1 MDIFLFFHFDLGD
14 IPVQHV
20 EYEENPYG
28 GSWVYLGVKLCYKN
42 VYFAYP
48 SPETRVNKIV
58 STMVREVSRMGIRTN
73 QNGPPQSSQEENRGH
88 VKIPLI
94 NLGSKFRGP

>member
-20 EYEENPYG
+20 EYEENSYG
-28 GSWVYLGVKLCYKN
+28 GSWVYLGVKLCYEN

-48 SPETRVNKIV
+48 SPETRVN
-58 STMVREVSRMGIRTN
+58 
-73 QNGPPQSSQEENRGH
+73 
-88 VKIPLI
+88 
-94 NLGSKFRGP
+94 

>member
-28 GSWVYLGVKLCYKN
+28 GSWVYLGVNYAIKMCILLTLAQKL
-42 VYFAYP
+42 
-48 SPETRVNKIV
+48 
-58 STMVREVSRMGIRTN
+58 G
-73 QNGPPQSSQEENRGH
+73 
-88 VKIPLI
+88 
-94 NLGSKFRGP
+94 